1 MKKKG
6 LTGMAAALMFSL
18 SVTNMSPLAAV
29 ADNTG
34 KWEQSAQTGEWS
46 YRLGQGL
53 VQNEWLLCQGKWYR
67 FDANGK
73 MLTGWYQ
80 DQESKV
86 WYYLGADGAMVTGWA
101 PVNGRWYYMNENG
114 QMLANQTT
122 PDGYQVNADGAW
134 VNEAG
139 IAYSAPMQT
148 GTISGGSGSGSKSSG
163 GSGGSSSGGSS
174 SN

>member
-53 VQNEWLLCQGKWYR
+53 VQNGFYAR
-67 FDANGK
+67 GNGIAL
-73 MLTGWYQ
+73 M
-80 DQESKV
+80 
-86 WYYLGADGAMVTGWA
+86 
-101 PVNGRWYYMNENG
+101 
-114 QMLANQTT
+114 QTARCL
-122 PDGYQVNADGAW
+122 P
-134 VNEAG
+134 AG
-139 IAYSAPMQT
+139 IRIRNPKS
-148 GTISGGSGSGSKSSG
+148 GTISVQTARW
-163 GSGGSSSGGSS
+163 
-174 SN
+174 

>member
-73 MLTGWYQ
+73 MLTG
-80 DQESKV
+80 
-86 WYYLGADGAMVTGWA
+86 AHPVTI
-101 PVNGRWYYMNENG
+101 
-114 QMLANQTT
+114 T
-122 PDGYQVNADGAW
+122 P
-134 VNEAG
+134 
-139 IAYSAPMQT
+139 SAPR
-148 GTISGGSGSGSKSSG
+148 
-163 GSGGSSSGGSS
+163 
-174 SN
+174 